1 MSDEAF
7 IIYYSKY
14 SNACLSLSDK
24 INFIAP
30 HFNITIINID
40 NPHVRNNILNATT
53 NKITKVPAVMLFMP
67 NEKKLETHEGEKAVQ
82 IIDKAVY
89 MVQQK
94 MQQQSQPPPQ
104 AQQMPQQMPQQMHQ
118 QMPQQM
124 PQQPQHKYREEHV
137 ENPRAQVR
145 KSSSN
150 VGKYSS
156 LEDVLESNVNYDE
169 GEANHKKVGKG
180 LVSDPRFANTNG
192 DRNMVSTVGERPV
205 YGEGHENISST
216 LAEYGQN
223 IKQKS
228 YTPMGPDFEKGKKPK
243 VEQIDELVSDQQYND
258 MLFKPE
264 DEAVGLSM
272 DDILA
277 PENSS
282 NSPSK
287 EANRKSS
294 AVKNAA
300 EQIARERDSF
310 K

>member
-30 HFNITIINID
+30 HFNITIIDID
-40 NPHVRNNILNATT
+40 NPHVRNNILNATS
-53 NKITKVPAVMLFMP
+53 NKITKVPAVMLFIP

-94 MQQQSQPPPQ
+94 MQQQSPPPQ
-104 AQQMPQQMPQQMHQ
+104 RQIPQ
-118 QMPQQM
+118 
-124 PQQPQHKYREEHV
+124 QQPQYEEERV
-137 ENPRAQVR
+137 EPPRTQVR
-145 KSSSN
+145 KSSN

-223 IKQKS
+223 IKQKT

-243 VEQIDELVSDQQYND
+243 IEQIDELVSDQQYSD
-258 MLFKPE
+258 TLFKPE
-264 DEAVGLSM
+264 DDAVGLSM

-282 NSPSK
+282 TSPSK

>member
-14 SNACLSLSDK
+14 SKACLSLSDK

-30 HFNITIINID
+30 HFNITIIDID

-104 AQQMPQQMPQQMHQ
+104 AQQIPQQAPPQYNEQ
-118 QMPQQM
+118 
-124 PQQPQHKYREEHV
+124 RV

-145 KSSSN
+145 KPSN

-192 DRNMVSTVGERPV
+192 DRNMVSTVGERPA

-228 YTPMGPDFEKGKKPK
+228 YVPMGPDFEKGKKPK

>member
-1 MSDEAF
+1 MA
-7 IIYYSKY
+7 
-14 SNACLSLSDK
+14 A
-24 INFIAP
+24 
-30 HFNITIINID
+30 
-40 NPHVRNNILNATT
+40 
-53 NKITKVPAVMLFMP
+53 
-67 NEKKLETHEGEKAVQ
+67 
-82 IIDKAVY
+82 
-89 MVQQK
+89 QQQQQN
-94 MQQQSQPPPQ
+94 MQQQQVQ
-104 AQQMPQQMPQQMHQ
+104 RQPQQ
-118 QMPQQM
+118 
-124 PQQPQHKYREEHV
+124 V
-137 ENPRAQVR
+137 EDMQEPPRAQIR
-145 KSSSN
+145 KPSN

-156 LEDVLESNVNYDE
+156 LEDVLESNVSYDE

-216 LAEYGQN
+216 LSEFGQN

-228 YTPMGPDFEKGKKPK
+228 YTPMGPDFEKSKKPK
-243 VEQIDELVSDQQYND
+243 IEQIDELVSDQQYSD
-258 MLFKPE
+258 TLFKPE
-264 DEAVGLSM
+264 EDSVGLSM